1 MLSTLPSAFIFPSR
15 RFCCFFLG
23 HVLCAFFLLSCAAF
37 QQEAPK
43 SKVRGT
49 SSYTV
54 RGETYYPLQTGEGY
68 VEEGEASWYG
78 PGFHGKTT
86 ANGERYNQNAMTAA
100 HKTLPLGTD
109 VRVTHL
115 GNGKSIEVRINDRGP
130 FLHGRIIDLSKR
142 GAEKLGMKDSGTA
155 QVRVEALSEN
165 GIAFATQPSNAE
177 TAPADEFTEAYEAEG
192 YEVYEDDANDE
203 FAEES
208 EEYYEDD
215 YEDDSEDYYEDDS
228 DDGWFGG
235 GGKGKKKTLS
245 DGPGGAANKK
255 TLF

>member
-1 MLSTLPSAFIFPSR
+1 MPTFSTSISWTR
-15 RFCCFFLG
+15 VFCLACFSL
-23 HVLCAFFLLSCAAF
+23 LCASLLTSCSTTTF
-37 QQEAPK
+37 QEPGK

-78 PGFHGKTT
+78 PGFHGKAT

-115 GNGKSIEVRINDRGP
+115 GNGQSIEVRINDRGP

-142 GAEKLGMKDSGTA
+142 GAEKLGMKDTGTA

-165 GIAFATQPSNAE
+165 GVPFATQPSS
-177 TAPADEFTEAYEAEG
+177 T
-192 YEVYEDDANDE
+192 YEDADFSHEE
-203 FAEES
+203 FSDDTGEGEY
-208 EEYYEDD
+208 EEYSDEYSDDYTDEYAHEDD
-215 YEDDSEDYYEDDS
+215 GYDDGYDDDYAEDDD
-228 DDGWFGG
+228 DDGWFSTP
-235 GGKGKKKTLS
+235 KKKKRTLS

>member
-1 MLSTLPSAFIFPSR
+1 MYAWIKNPRHCAWLLCLVLPL
-15 RFCCFFLG
+15 FL
-23 HVLCAFFLLSCAAF
+23 ASCAG
-37 QQEAPK
+37 QPK

-49 SSYTV
+49 ASYTV
-54 RGETYYPLQTGEGY
+54 RGQTYYPMQSGEGY

-130 FLHGRIIDLSKR
+130 FLHERIIDLSKR
-142 GAEKLGMKDSGTA
+142 GAEKLGMKDAGTGL
-155 QVRVEALSEN
+155 VRVEALSEN
-165 GIAFATQPSNAE
+165 GVPFASS
-177 TAPADEFTEAYEAEG
+177 G
-192 YEVYEDDANDE
+192 
-203 FAEES
+203 AEEDIYNDGEEFSQESSHASTEEYEEYEGDYS
-208 EEYYEDD
+208 EEYSDNDFEDSAENYEDT
-215 YEDDSEDYYEDDS
+215 YEDSAS
-228 DDGWFGG
+228 DGEEAWSSGPSR
-235 GGKGKKKTLS
+235 KKVTLS
-245 DGPGGAANKK
+245 DGVGGARNKK